1 MSLRVVFMGTPGFA
15 RGVLERLTTS
25 THQVVGVVTV
35 ADKPAGRGQKLSTSA
50 VKDFAVEQNLPLL
63 QPTNLK
69 DEAFTEALRSWNAD
83 VFVVVA
89 FRMLPKSVWS
99 MPKYGTFN
107 LHASLLPQYRGAAPI
122 NWAIINQETKTGVT
136 TFFIDD
142 KIDTGAMILH
152 RTSEIDERET
162 FESLH
167 DKLLTVGSEL
177 VVETLDGIFQGT
189 IEPKVQL
196 ERETLR
202 EAPKLNKDN
211 TKIDWTKNCTEV
223 DALIRGLSP
232 YPTAWSLFKE
242 DETATT
248 TKIFLATPKPELNSI
263 PMGKIEVIGKELL
276 VGCGSGALK
285 IEELQLAGKKRVRAI
300 DFINGLNRQKTQEF
314 TS

>member
-35 ADKPAGRGQKLSTSA
+35 ADKPAGRGQKLSASA

-152 RTSEIDERET
+152 RTTEIDERET

-167 DKLLTVGSEL
+167 DKLLAVGSEL

-196 ERETLR
+196 ETETLR

-232 YPTAWSLFKE
+232 YPTAWTLFKE
-242 DETATT
+242 DDTTTT

-263 PMGKIEVIGKELL
+263 PVGKIEVIGKELL